1 MAELEDAEEKLNLPE
16 YQWLLGSA
24 KPFWVVKEIADTL
37 IVSPNTV
44 KKWCADGL
52 IPGAV
57 DFGSGGWRIPRTGL
71 IIFLVSRLGKASN
84 TGADQSTV

>member
-1 MAELEDAEEKLNLPE
+1 MGEHEDAEAKLNLPE
-16 YQWLLGSA
+16 YQWLLDSA
-24 KPFWVVKEIADTL
+24 KPFWVAKEIADIL
-37 IVSPNTV
+37 VVSPNTV

-71 IIFLVSRLGKASN
+71 VIFLASRLGKSHN
-84 TGADQSTV
+84 TGTA

>member
-1 MAELEDAEEKLNLPE
+1 MVGLDDAVARLNLPE
-16 YQWLLGSA
+16 YLWLIGST
-24 KPFWVVKEIADTL
+24 KPFWLIKDIADAL
-37 IVSPNTV
+37 VVSPNTV

-71 IIFLVSRLGKASN
+71 IIFLASRLGKLSN
-84 TGADQSTV
+84 